1 MTADVIRLVPDL
13 AGDAFRIEGD
23 AVLEAAKG
31 REWHRMCVIGQDED
45 GELYLAGTANAGETM
60 ILLERARH
68 FIAFGHDDG

>member
-1 MTADVIRLVPDL
+1 MTAEVIRLVPDEVGV
-13 AGDAFRIEGD
+13 AYRIDGDQI
-23 AVLEAAKG
+23 LEKAKG
-31 REWHRMCVIGQDED
+31 QKWHRMCVIGQDED